1 MIFSALHAGLSRH
14 MLLSAAC
21 LQENPFYLSK
31 NTASKDGSKGPE
43 KHKSAKKK

>member
-1 MIFSALHAGLSRH
+1 MTYLSFV
-14 MLLSAAC
+14 SC

-31 NTASKDGSKGPE
+31 NAASKDGSKGPD